1 MKILAMSVLLKAPS
15 GDNLLILY
23 EILNFNIVN
32 FSQAII
38 KSGIYRKKVGRYVS
52 GFELEMICCGRRKGL

>member
-15 GDNLLILY
+15 GGNLLIYSLY

-38 KSGIYRKKVGRYVS
+38 NSSIYSKKLGDV
-52 GFELEMICCGRRKGL
+52 